1 MTCTRLTLHVQT
13 QEWQSERS
21 YTLWL
26 AYVHSVAYLAARMH
40 VDGWMDGMIRTG
52 CEREGNRL
60 VRLAHRLL
68 TNQGWSS
75 LPPSPINFLREI
87 NEFFFGFGTTSK
99 NDFGPQ
105 SIASSHCHKY
115 LHPKLTCHATNK
127 RKSVWQS
134 IGKSCIKELFY
145 KSRKKKFPNSTP
157 KSLNIISLSS
167 SCVMK

>member
-1 MTCTRLTLHVQT
+1 MAHSVMTCTRLTLHVQT

-68 TNQGWSS
+68 TTRADH
-75 LPPSPINFLREI
+75 LYPV
-87 NEFFFGFGTTSK
+87 
-99 NDFGPQ
+99 
-105 SIASSHCHKY
+105 
-115 LHPKLTCHATNK
+115 TN
-127 RKSVWQS
+127 
-134 IGKSCIKELFY
+134 
-145 KSRKKKFPNSTP
+145 
-157 KSLNIISLSS
+157 
-167 SCVMK
+167 